1 MKNIKIQQVRE
12 AISLESQ
19 CLKKPDF
26 IRNELIPY
34 YGKDITLEDL
44 EKNLWNQYFK
54 FHDKVNEYLE
64 DS

>member
-19 CLKKPDF
+19 CLNKLDF

-44 EKNLWNQYFK
+44 EKSLWNQYFK
-54 FHDKVNEYLE
+54 FHNKVNECLE